1 MTYLKPI
8 LRILTTYLTSAV
20 VLGTLWGVPLVILLV
35 IEFR

>member
-1 MTYLKPI
+1 MIYLRPI
-8 LRILTTYLTSAV
+8 LRILTSYLMSGI

>member
-1 MTYLKPI
+1 MIYLRPI
-8 LRILTTYLTSAV
+8 LRILTAYLMSAI